1 MATMHHAR
9 GEREGLHPAMLLLVL
24 AGTYLAFAYLLTPNR
39 PFPYYP
45 DDFSFLSGALAD
57 MGWHWKRPVSANI
70 IFLVAAG
77 GFWVSYAVLA
87 ASTVLVAWLA
97 MLLVSRVCGV
107 GFGLVPALAASVV
120 LFSHAAAFEHGKFL
134 GLMTN
139 LVSHGFGLASLLM
152 LWHGWR
158 HGRVAWCLAAALAC
172 FASAFAKE
180 DFLLPPLLLLALLWV
195 SDRAVPGEA
204 GRAAG
209 AALSRRARLVVS
221 ALFVAVPALAMG
233 WSALDRNPFVA
244 GLFSPETS
252 SPSYAVELAPAS
264 LVDAFATLF
273 IGYTGVA
280 TLLAALA
287 VLVLFLLPE
296 MRLRLLWLVA
306 TIVALALPY
315 AVIPHNMPGYRAYA
329 WLPWMA
335 AVIGVALSVAEA
347 RWAGRTRRARAL
359 PMLAA
364 LAVAAVAAVA
374 HHGARMELALRY
386 AAGEAVNRRML
397 DVAEAHREAI
407 AAAPVVGLVGL
418 DGPSPWCG
426 NGTLYLR
433 YKRGFTQQWV
443 VFADGPTP
451 CYQVATP
458 GGRKPRYELGLT
470 VVPPADACAMGT
482 VPVLAFEPDGD
493 GRLASAQDVCA
504 LAAAAAPAP

>member
-1 MATMHHAR
+1 MGFATMHHAR
-9 GEREGLHPAMLLLVL
+9 TEREGLHPAALLLVL
-24 AGTYLAFAYLLTPNR
+24 ACAHVAFAYLLTPNR

-57 MGWHWKRPVSANI
+57 MGWHWKRPVSANA

-97 MLLVSRVCGV
+97 MLVVSRVLGV
-107 GFGLVPALAASVV
+107 GIGLVPALAASVV
-120 LFSHAAAFEHGKFL
+120 LFSHPAAFEHGKFL

-139 LVSHGFGLASLLM
+139 LVSHGLGLASLLL

-158 HGRVAWCLAAALAC
+158 HARPAWCLLAVAAFL
-172 FASAFAKE
+172 ASAFAKE
-180 DFLLPPLLLLALLWV
+180 DFLLPPLLLLCLLWV
-195 SDRAVPGEA
+195 LDRGGA
-204 GRAAG
+204 GGAGPSADSGLSSAA
-209 AALSRRARLVVS
+209 RRVVS
-221 ALFVAVPALAMG
+221 GLFVVVPVAAMA

-244 GLFSPETS
+244 GLFSPDTS
-252 SPSYAVELAPAS
+252 SPSYAVELAPGS
-264 LVDAFATLF
+264 LLDAFGTLF
-273 IGYTGVA
+273 FGYSGAATVLALVA
-280 TLLAALA
+280 MLVLAA
-287 VLVLFLLPE
+287 VPG
-296 MRLRLLWLVA
+296 MRMRLLWLLA
-306 TIVALALPY
+306 TLVALALPY

-335 AVIGVALSVAEA
+335 GIIGVALSLAGA
-347 RWAGRTRRARAL
+347 RWGGRGRAL
-359 PMLAA
+359 PYSAA
-364 LAVAAVAAVA
+364 LAVAAVAVVA

-397 DVAEAHREAI
+397 DLAEQHREDI
-407 AAAPVVGLVGL
+407 AAAPVVGLIGL

-433 YKRGFTQQWV
+433 YKRGFNQQWV

-470 VVPPADACAMGT
+470 VLPPAEACAMDAM
-482 VPVLAFEPDGD
+482 PVLSFGPDGH
-493 GRLASAQDVCA
+493 GRLVSAREVCA
-504 LAAAAAPAP
+504 LRGRDAARP